1 VGHRSLT
8 PLCADRLIVNKNSGL
23 SHAFVNHLNVIAAP
37 IEAMAGER
45 QGASPA
51 ALGLELSAHL
61 HPHRVMM
68 VVVMMAAGRNDD
80 PSLPAITVVVVMMM
94 TIVLGYLEARPGLV
108 IGFVNGVESG
118 FGVRYRI

>member
-1 VGHRSLT
+1 
-8 PLCADRLIVNKNSGL
+8 
-23 SHAFVNHLNVIAAP
+23 
-37 IEAMAGER
+37 
-45 QGASPA
+45 
-51 ALGLELSAHL
+51 
-61 HPHRVMM
+61 MM

-80 PSLPAITVVVVMMM
+80 PSLPAITVVVVMM

>member
-1 VGHRSLT
+1 
-8 PLCADRLIVNKNSGL
+8 
-23 SHAFVNHLNVIAAP
+23 
-37 IEAMAGER
+37 
-45 QGASPA
+45 
-51 ALGLELSAHL
+51 
-61 HPHRVMM
+61 M

-80 PSLPAITVVVVMMM
+80 PSLPAITVVVVVM

>member
-1 VGHRSLT
+1 
-8 PLCADRLIVNKNSGL
+8 
-23 SHAFVNHLNVIAAP
+23 
-37 IEAMAGER
+37 
-45 QGASPA
+45 
-51 ALGLELSAHL
+51 
-61 HPHRVMM
+61 MM

-80 PSLPAITVVVVMMM
+80 PSFPAITVVVVMM

>member
-1 VGHRSLT
+1 MV
-8 PLCADRLIVNKNSGL
+8 
-23 SHAFVNHLNVIAAP
+23 
-37 IEAMAGER
+37 
-45 QGASPA
+45 
-51 ALGLELSAHL
+51 
-61 HPHRVMM
+61 

-80 PSLPAITVVVVMMM
+80 PSFPAVTVVVVMM